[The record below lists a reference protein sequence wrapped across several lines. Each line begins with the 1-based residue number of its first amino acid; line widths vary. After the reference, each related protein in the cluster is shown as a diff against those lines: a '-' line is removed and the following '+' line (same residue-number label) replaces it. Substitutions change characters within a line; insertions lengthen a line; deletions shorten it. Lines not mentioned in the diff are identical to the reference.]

1 MSDLVSQNINIF
13 LRNVVK
19 ATGVIFFMF
28 SLSWKLSLV
37 TFMGFPI
44 IMLVSDVYGKYYK
57 VGRRSWHGYDVPQCW
72 AVPVVKPLW
81 RLWAALEPVGLML
94 GCFAAGSGGRKAA
107 LNLYGQTSIA
117 SALTLLHAQK
127 WKLLRSDRRCS
138 LAMGCRACACLSSC
152 NLSSPLPLE

>member
-44 IMLVSDVYGKYYK
+44 IMLVSDIYGKYYK
-57 VGRRSWHGYDVPQCW
+57 KLSKDVQNALAKANNTAEETISAMKTVRSFANEEAEANVYWQKLQQVYRLNKREALAYTYYVWSSGVG
-72 AVPVVKPLW
+72 
-81 RLWAALEPVGLML
+81 GLHQ
-94 GCFAAGSGGRKAA
+94 R
-107 LNLYGQTSIA
+107 
-117 SALTLLHAQK
+117 
-127 WKLLRSDRRCS
+127 
-138 LAMGCRACACLSSC
+138 
-152 NLSSPLPLE
+152 

>member
-44 IMLVSDVYGKYYK
+44 IMLVSDVYGKYYQ
-57 VGRRSWHGYDVPQCW
+57 VGRSSWHCHSAGLVSLGSCKGAYGWPWSQWEWCW
-72 AVPVVKPLW
+72 SVLLP
-81 RLWAALEPVGLML
+81 
-94 GCFAAGSGGRKAA
+94 AGGAGR
-107 LNLYGQTSIA
+107 
-117 SALTLLHAQK
+117 
-127 WKLLRSDRRCS
+127 
-138 LAMGCRACACLSSC
+138 
-152 NLSSPLPLE
+152 